1 MKIMTKTEAIVK
13 EKTMVEQLKLMSIEK
28 LCKIWI
34 ELDKKEINTEVA
46 KVRGWMMAAME
57 NKNQIAFDEW
67 IESLEDEP
75 TRFFVK

>member
-1 MKIMTKTEAIVK
+1 MTKTEAIVK